1 MPPAPRGRPRRRR
14 IYRKQVGG
22 GDIDVSDRI
31 DPAMRDELLQLK
43 CGEIESYKGNRIGSK
58 SMHAEVYDTP
68 SASMILKLCPY
79 TKASMN
85 EVARLREYMTDV
97 LRTSIHH
104 FPICYRVM
112 TCQDIHFEDPTLTL
126 NSFDDLIQ
134 ANAGPCLDYM
144 RRAVAATL
152 PGSKPNRALEV
163 LKRGLAAPAPLE
175 LGKVQRFWKLFKQA
189 APSSSGAADNTVSVA
204 IFAERATTDLRLLLQ
219 QTPKTPV
226 ELAKILYQVCAAL
239 RIMRAKNH
247 KHGDLHAGNVLIVE
261 IKPGSVDVVY
271 PEGDRVLDVRDYVI
285 LWDFETV
292 APATAEETVVEDAK
306 RLFTSM
312 APDAAIQQRQ
322 PPETMALIQ
331 SLETRPWDSLEKI
344 MGYLKRI
351 IIPKNPDARVSA
363 SPRSRS

>member
-1 MPPAPRGRPRRRR
+1 
-14 IYRKQVGG
+14 
-22 GDIDVSDRI
+22 
-31 DPAMRDELLQLK
+31 
-43 CGEIESYKGNRIGSK
+43 
-58 SMHAEVYDTP
+58 
-68 SASMILKLCPY
+68 
-79 TKASMN
+79 
-85 EVARLREYMTDV
+85 
-97 LRTSIHH
+97 
-104 FPICYRVM
+104 
-112 TCQDIHFEDPTLTL
+112 
-126 NSFDDLIQ
+126 
-134 ANAGPCLDYM
+134 
-144 RRAVAATL
+144 
-152 PGSKPNRALEV
+152 
-163 LKRGLAAPAPLE
+163 
-175 LGKVQRFWKLFKQA
+175 
-189 APSSSGAADNTVSVA
+189 
-204 IFAERATTDLRLLLQ
+204 
-219 QTPKTPV
+219 
-226 ELAKILYQVCAAL
+226 
-239 RIMRAKNH
+239 MRAKNH